1 MLSIASHLSTEGRAA
16 VGADAIQH
24 PDRGCGNLLV
34 DDVVSQ
40 RCCDTWLRMLTAT
53 ANAERAPPTTNLI
66 SRMVNRK
73 KNSAACATTATY
85 SSLGCR
91 LTVRLDN
98 RPNPEQFNAGFCRA
112 MLCKGGL
119 CRHVVFVCV
128 SVRLSV
134 VDSVEANK
142 RIFKIFSPSVATL
155 F

>member
-91 LTVRLDN
+91 LTVRLDIGLTRN
-98 RPNPEQFNAGFCRA
+98 NLTPVFAARCYARA
-112 MLCKGGL
+112 AYAVMWCSS
-119 CRHVVFVCV
+119 VC
-128 SVRLSV
+128 
-134 VDSVEANK
+134 
-142 RIFKIFSPSVATL
+142 PSVCL
-155 F
+155 SWILSKPINVSSKFFHHQ